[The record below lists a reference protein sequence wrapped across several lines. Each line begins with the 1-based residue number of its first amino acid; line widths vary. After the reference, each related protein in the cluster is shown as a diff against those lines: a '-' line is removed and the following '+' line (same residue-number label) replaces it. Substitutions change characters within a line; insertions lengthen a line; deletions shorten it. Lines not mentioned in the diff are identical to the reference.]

1 MFSFLQEILQQDFML
16 RALIGG
22 ALVGV
27 ACAMLGV
34 LVFQRGITFAG
45 DGLAHSMFGAA
56 GIMALADIWLRQGD
70 VVGMTESSAFLWA
83 ALPLNVLVGLTMA
96 WVRRLGWF
104 RGDAVIGI
112 FFPIMFAAGVLCL
125 ALRRNSGAPPVN
137 IEALLFGSI
146 LGMTPEDLLITTI
159 GALLIAAV
167 VLTWGRKIAYATF
180 DSDLALM
187 SGVNV
192 ALAEYALFG
201 LCAAVVAVSVRIAGV
216 VLVSS
221 LLAIP
226 AGTASLWRGSYGM
239 QLLFAS
245 IFASA
250 GVKLGLMA
258 SYQLDAP
265 PGAMIVLTMGGMFVL
280 AALIKTTIKTMV
292 PLNVN
297 R

>member
-1 MFSFLQEILQQDFML
+1 MTGFFQEVLEQEFML
-16 RALIGG
+16 RALTGG

-56 GIMALADIWLRQGD
+56 GIMALADVWLVQGSAN
-70 VVGMTESSAFLWA
+70 GMTESSAFLWA
-83 ALPLNVLVGLTMA
+83 ALPLNVLVGIVMA
-96 WVRRLGWF
+96 WARRLGWF

-146 LGMTPEDLLITTI
+146 LGMTPTDLLITTI
-159 GALLIAAV
+159 GALAIAVV

-192 ALAEYALFG
+192 ALAEYALFA
-201 LCAAVVAVSVRIAGV
+201 LCAAVVAVSVRVAGV

-258 SYQLDAP
+258 SYQWDVP
-265 PGAMIVLTMGGMFVL
+265 PGAMIVLIMGLMFIL
-280 AALIKTTIKTMV
+280 ATAIKSVV
-292 PLNVN
+292 PMHAK